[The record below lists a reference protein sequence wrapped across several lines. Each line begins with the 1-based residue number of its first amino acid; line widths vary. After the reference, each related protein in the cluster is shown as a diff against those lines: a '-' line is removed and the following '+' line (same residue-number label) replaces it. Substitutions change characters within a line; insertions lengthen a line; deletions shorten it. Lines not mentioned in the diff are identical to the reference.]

1 MLRLEKN
8 QSANLIVTVTE
19 LTTIS
24 PVHYLFELIHEQS
37 FLEYF
42 CILPNTS
49 VSTERFDEFLI
60 TDGVDVILDY
70 DGFYTYNIYQQ
81 FSNVNLDPLLSEGLV
96 ETGRLHVFTVDSPGT
111 EYDNNIQFAIYE

>member
-8 QSANLIVTVTE
+8 QTANLIVTVTE

-24 PVHYLFELIHEQS
+24 PVNYLFQLIHEQS

-42 CILPNTS
+42 CILSNVST
-49 VSTERFDEFLI
+49 STERFDEFVI

-70 DGFYTYNIYQQ
+70 DGYYTYNIYQQ
-81 FSNVNLDPLLSEGLV
+81 ASSVNLDPLLSDGLV
-96 ETGRLHVFTVDSPGT
+96 ETGR
-111 EYDNNIQFAIYE
+111 

>member
-8 QSANLIVTVTE
+8 QTANLIVTVTE

-24 PVHYLFELIHEQS
+24 PANYLFQLIHEQS

-42 CILPNTS
+42 CILPNIS
-49 VSTERFDEFLI
+49 VSTERFDEFVI
-60 TDGVDVILDY
+60 TDGVDVMLDY

-81 FSNVNLDPLLSEGLV
+81 ASSSNLDPLLSDGLV
-96 ETGRLHVFTVDSPGT
+96 ETGRLHVFTIDSPGQ
-111 EYDNNIQFAIYE
+111 EYDNNIQFSIYE